1 MSSFLAIGVGLI
13 VAWLIF
19 RRIVSTIL
27 FIVGL
32 MGLYLFLSGS
42 DFKVG
47 DNIVDDLKNKI
58 SGLINAEQLNRIGKG
73 RNLEDMLKNV
83 KDLTDVK
90 KVMGSLSQVV
100 DTKQLNQV
108 KSAIGKIRG
117 FDAKDKALL
126 YAAEKGQTTVAEML
140 LKNHANINAKDE
152 YGCTPLILA
161 TVNYQPDMIKTLM
174 SHYLDPNRTDNNGYT
189 ALMHATLV
197 GYMEG
202 FNLLISDLNT
212 SQKNKGE
219 TLIIAASLGR
229 LEMIGLLIKN
239 HANINYKDR
248 KGKTALMHAA
258 SNGYMKIVQE
268 LIDSGADLDAKDNKG
283 RTALTIAKQKERTE
297 IIEILKEAG
306 AE

>member
-1 MSSFLAIGVGLI
+1 MSSFLIIGAGLI
-13 VAWLIF
+13 VVWLIF
-19 RRIVSTIL
+19 KRIVSIIL

-42 DFKVG
+42 DSKVG
-47 DNIVDDLKNKI
+47 DNIVSDLKSKI
-58 SGLINAEQLNRIGKG
+58 SGLINTEQLNRIGKG
-73 RNLEDMLKNV
+73 KNLEDVLKNAG
-83 KDLTDVK
+83 DLADVK
-90 KVMGSLSQVV
+90 KVMGSLSQVIN
-100 DTKQLNQV
+100 TRQLNQV
-108 KSAIGKIRG
+108 NHTVGKIKG
-117 FDAKDKALL
+117 FNAKDKALL
-126 YAAEKGQTTVAEML
+126 YAAEKGLTTVAEML
-140 LKNHANINAKDE
+140 LQNHANINARDQ

-161 TVNYQPDMIKTLM
+161 TVNYHPEMIKTLM
-174 SHYLDPNRTDNNGYT
+174 SHYLDPNIADNNGHT
-189 ALMHATLV
+189 ALMRATLV

-219 TLIIAASLGR
+219 SLIIAASLGR

-258 SNGYMKIVQE
+258 SNGHTKIVQE
-268 LIDSGADLDAKDNKG
+268 LIDSGADLEAKDNKG